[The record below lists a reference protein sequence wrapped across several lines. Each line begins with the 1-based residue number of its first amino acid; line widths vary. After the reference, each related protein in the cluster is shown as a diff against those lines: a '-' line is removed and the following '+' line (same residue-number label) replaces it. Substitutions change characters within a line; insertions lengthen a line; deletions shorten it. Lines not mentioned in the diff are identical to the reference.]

1 MPRKGKG
8 QKIQTATGQGYGEA
22 KMQEEA
28 QAVVPLAQMQ
38 MGEPVVNSMRPGEQ
52 DFRRPTERPDE
63 SIMTNADPMGFQS
76 PPVSR
81 ERKLKAL
88 SMLPALESVASNPY
102 SDPKLRN
109 LVREMK
115 SFIGPVDEL

>member
-22 KMQEEA
+22 KAQEEA
-28 QAVVPLAQMQ
+28 QAVVPLAQME

-52 DFRRPTERPDE
+52 DFKRPSERPGE
-63 SIMTNADPMGFQS
+63 SVMEVGDSLGLES
-76 PPVSR
+76 PGVSR
-81 ERKLKAL
+81 ERRLKTL
-88 SMLPALESVASNPY
+88 SMLPVLEAVASNPF

-115 SFIGPVDEL
+115 LFVGPVDEL